1 MNNQRTTNTIQE
13 NAAMKEK
20 LTAGSAIF
28 NIVNYSLLLVLGI
41 MTLYPFW
48 YIFIYSISNPAR
60 AGAADALFWPLGFSL
75 DNYITL
81 FTQANIMHAFFISVA
96 RTVLGT
102 VGGVFCCALFAY
114 LLTKDLLPM
123 RKFMYKALVITMY
136 ISSGLIPWYIVMKML
151 GLQNNFLLYVLPG
164 LVSAFNV
171 ILIKTYIESISP
183 ALEESAIIDGAGYF
197 TVFRKIIF
205 PLSMP
210 VIATVAIFTAV
221 GQWNSWTDNMF
232 LANTKELQTLQLLLY
247 NYIAAAEAQLA
258 SVKNQLNKIKVFV
271 TPNSIKMTITMV
283 VTLPIIIIYPMLQ
296 RHFTKGIMLGAV
308 KG

>member
-1 MNNQRTTNTIQE
+1 
-13 NAAMKEK
+13 
-20 LTAGSAIF
+20 
-28 NIVNYSLLLVLGI
+28 
-41 MTLYPFW
+41 
-48 YIFIYSISNPAR
+48 
-60 AGAADALFWPLGFSL
+60 
-75 DNYITL
+75 
-81 FTQANIMHAFFISVA
+81 
-96 RTVLGT
+96 
-102 VGGVFCCALFAY
+102 
-114 LLTKDLLPM
+114 
-123 RKFMYKALVITMY
+123 
-136 ISSGLIPWYIVMKML
+136 MKML

-183 ALEESAIIDGAGYF
+183 ALEESAFIDGAGYF

-232 LANTKELQTLQLLLY
+232 LANTKDLQTLQLLLY

-258 SVKNQLNKIKVFV
+258 AVKNQLNKIKVFV

-283 VTLPIIIIYPMLQ
+283 VTLPIIIIYPLLQ

>member
-1 MNNQRTTNTIQE
+1 
-13 NAAMKEK
+13 MKQK
-20 LTAGSAIF
+20 LTLGSITF
-28 NIVNYSLLLVLGI
+28 NFFNYFVLLLLGI

-48 YIFIYSISNPAR
+48 YIFIYSISNPALAGG
-60 AGAADALFWPLGFSL
+60 AGALLWPLGLSF

-81 FTQANIMHAFFISVA
+81 FTQANIMHAAFISVS

-114 LLTKDLLPM
+114 LLTKDILPL
-123 RKFMYKALVITMY
+123 RKVMYKSLVITMY
-136 ISSGLIPWYIVMKML
+136 LSSGLIPWYIVMRML
-151 GLQNNFLLYVLPG
+151 GLKDNFLLYILPS

-183 ALEESAIIDGAGYF
+183 ALEESAFIDGAGYF
-197 TVFRKIIF
+197 TIFRKIIF
-205 PLSMP
+205 PLSKP

-247 NYIAAAEAQLA
+247 TYIVAAEANLA
-258 SVKNQLNKIKVFV
+258 AVKNQLNKLHIFV
-271 TPNSIKMTITMV
+271 TPTSIKMTITMI
-283 VTLPIIIIYPMLQ
+283 VTLPIIIVYPMLQ
-296 RHFTKGIMLGAV
+296 RYFTKGIMLGAV